1 MKYDVVI
8 IGGGPAGLSAACAF
22 ERKKC
27 LLIEREGRLG
37 GILKQCVHDGFGVI
51 RYGEKLTG
59 PEYAERLID
68 QVLTKQN
75 VEIALKTFVVSIEKE
90 GDLFRLT
97 LTSASGMRTVETD
110 RLIMANGC
118 RERTPRQ
125 VGIHGTRPAGLMTA
139 GVAQNF
145 VNLMGLLPTKRCV
158 ILGSGDIGL
167 IMARRLT
174 LEGAEVVGVYEAKQA
189 PSGLA
194 RNISQCLNDFGIPL
208 YLGKTVTRV
217 FGDERVTG
225 CEIASV
231 DEGMQPVAG
240 TEERIACDAVIV
252 SVGLIPENELSETLG
267 VPMDGAT
274 KGATVDQNM
283 QTEVKGVYSVG
294 NCLHVHDLV
303 DYVSETAETA
313 ARAIERER
321 SGGKRI
327 AIGRKGFLY
336 FVPQAIDTGDYGGTL
351 TAYFRSA
358 KETLRATLKVIV
370 NGEERMRRRYRNL
383 KPPEAEKLTIE
394 LPLAPDDRVEFELEE
409 ERDE

>member
-1 MKYDVVI
+1 M
-8 IGGGPAGLSAACAF
+8 
-22 ERKKC
+22 
-27 LLIEREGRLG
+27 
-37 GILKQCVHDGFGVI
+37 
-51 RYGEKLTG
+51 
-59 PEYAERLID
+59 
-68 QVLTKQN
+68 
-75 VEIALKTFVVSIEKE
+75 
-90 GDLFRLT
+90 
-97 LTSASGMRTVETD
+97 
-110 RLIMANGC
+110 
-118 RERTPRQ
+118 
-125 VGIHGTRPAGLMTA
+125 
-139 GVAQNF
+139 
-145 VNLMGLLPTKRCV
+145 
-158 ILGSGDIGL
+158 
-167 IMARRLT
+167 
-174 LEGAEVVGVYEAKQA
+174 
-189 PSGLA
+189 
-194 RNISQCLNDFGIPL
+194 
-208 YLGKTVTRV
+208 
-217 FGDERVTG
+217 TG

-336 FVPQAIDTGDYGGTL
+336 FVPQAIDTGDYDGTL
-351 TAYFRSA
+351 TAYFRSV

-394 LPLAPDDRVEFELEE
+394 LSLAPDDRVEFELEE
-409 ERDE
+409 ERDD